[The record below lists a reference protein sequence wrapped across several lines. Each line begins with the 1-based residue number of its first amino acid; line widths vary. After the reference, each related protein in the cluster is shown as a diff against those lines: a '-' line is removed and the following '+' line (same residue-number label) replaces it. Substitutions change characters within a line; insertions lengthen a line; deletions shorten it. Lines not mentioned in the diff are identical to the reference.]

1 MTDQPEMHETDSV
14 VYPDPTWFWLA
25 YVLSSLVAAACVCPM
40 YSDFIG
46 FLPVGYM
53 LTTVAAVFTPRRS
66 RTASRGITLASV
78 GAIFPLAAVLL
89 FMGVFKLFDLGG
101 PVR

>member
-1 MTDQPEMHETDSV
+1 MTDDSTTHEASATA
-14 VYPDPTWFWLA
+14 YPDPLWFWLA
-25 YVLSSLVAAACVCPM
+25 YAFFSLVASCLVCPM

-46 FLPVGYM
+46 FLPVGYV
-53 LTTVAAVFTPRRS
+53 LITIAAAFTPRRS
-66 RTASRGITLASV
+66 RTASRGIMLAAV

-89 FMGVFKLFDLGG
+89 VMGIFKLFDLGG